1 MSKKRMQEEYQ
12 KSLAYRFKQW
22 MSGEKDP
29 FIGELEMTPQIQQGD
44 PERFYD
50 PSDYEEIKKKSR
62 DYTQNKRWKGYG
74 RLYIGISVFVCVMMI
89 ALLIYA
95 VSYLPSVG
103 SAGNPTNNEVP
114 QRYIEQGLQETG
126 AVNVVTGM
134 ILTYRAFDTFGETTV
149 LFIATCCVMILLM
162 IENVDKRKELKL
174 DDFGKEPLM
183 DPILQTIA
191 KIICPVVFLFGIY
204 VILNGHLSP
213 GGGFSGGAIV
223 GAGMILHA
231 AAFGFPKTQ
240 RFFNEHI
247 YVIVKVTALLLYG
260 LIAIYFFFTGANGM
274 EHIFPMGVP
283 GAILSGGIIL
293 PINICVGT
301 EVACTIY
308 AFYALFRRGGL

>member
-29 FIGELEMTPQIQQGD
+29 FIGELEMTPQTQQGD

-62 DYTQNKRWKGYG
+62 DHTLNKRWKGYG
-74 RLYIGISVFVCVMMI
+74 KLYIGVSILVCVMMI

-114 QRYIEQGLQETG
+114 GRYIEQGLQETG

-174 DDFGKEPLM
+174 DDFGMEPLT
-183 DPILQTIA
+183 DPILQIIA

-240 RFFNEHI
+240 RFFNEEI
-247 YVIVKVTALLLYG
+247 YVVVKVTALLLYG
-260 LIAIYFFFTGANGM
+260 LIAIYFFFTGANGI